1 MAWQQFAANRQ
12 RRQATRKQSN
22 EPALTDYQWNPNGFT
37 ASEWTSAAKAVVM
50 PIGLSIFLSM
60 FNWWAFFAHGDWMVK
75 AMVILFDCI
84 ALFMWWQA
92 AQRVGCA
99 LKFGQSRIV
108 FTRFPYRLGEPVVI
122 RWQAGRGIYRVRKG
136 KFTLRCVEEWGVK
149 EQNQE
154 EIWTGAWILEQPR
167 NFQLKDEVE
176 LRYELPVDAPATQ
189 LSAYRPVFWELEVK
203 LELPGLNF
211 KQSYLVPIYSA
222 KSTPAPSP
230 SLP

>member
-1 MAWQQFAANRQ
+1 
-12 RRQATRKQSN
+12 
-22 EPALTDYQWNPNGFT
+22 
-37 ASEWTSAAKAVVM
+37 
-50 PIGLSIFLSM
+50 
-60 FNWWAFFAHGDWMVK
+60 
-75 AMVILFDCI
+75 
-84 ALFMWWQA
+84 
-92 AQRVGCA
+92 
-99 LKFGQSRIV
+99 
-108 FTRFPYRLGEPVVI
+108 
-122 RWQAGRGIYRVRKG
+122 
-136 KFTLRCVEEWGVK
+136 VEEWGVK

-154 EIWTGAWILEQPR
+154 EIWSGAWILEQPR

>member
-1 MAWQQFAANRQ
+1 VAAGTCIVLVGMKILPVDPSSVHAPYWVLTVAGMSFALGGIMVWGMAWQQFAANRQ

-122 RWQAGRGIYRVRKG
+122 RWQAGRGI
-136 KFTLRCVEEWGVK
+136 
-149 EQNQE
+149 
-154 EIWTGAWILEQPR
+154 
-167 NFQLKDEVE
+167 
-176 LRYELPVDAPATQ
+176 
-189 LSAYRPVFWELEVK
+189 
-203 LELPGLNF
+203 
-211 KQSYLVPIYSA
+211 
-222 KSTPAPSP
+222 
-230 SLP
+230 